1 MGVVGIILAGGSGS
15 RLYPVTKYV
24 SKHLLP
30 IYNKPMIYYPL
41 SVLVSAGIKNV
52 LIITNPPDLKI
63 YRKVLGQGTKLGV
76 SIKYLVQK
84 KPSGIAEAF
93 VIGKNFI
100 KKNRVALILGD
111 NVFFGKNFIFKLKK
125 ASKMK
130 ESVIFLKKV
139 NNPERFGVAYLNRN
153 KEIIKIKEKPK
164 SPKSNYAVTGLYFYS
179 NDVIN
184 FAKKLKPSKRGEL
197 EITDINNI
205 YLKLKKLKNFILDK
219 NFIWKDAGTFDSL
232 LDISVLIKKHYSKRN
247 NTSLLC

>member
-63 YRKVLGQGTKLGV
+63 YRKVLGRGTELGV

-84 KPSGIAEAF
+84 KPLGIAEAF

-111 NVFFGKNFIFKLKK
+111 NVFLGKNFIFKLKK

-139 NNPERFGVAYLNRN
+139 NNPERFGVAHLNRN

-247 NTSLLC
+247 NT

>member
-63 YRKVLGQGTKLGV
+63 YRKVLGRGTKLGV

-84 KPSGIAEAF
+84 KPLGIAEAF

-139 NNPERFGVAYLNRN
+139 NNPERFGVAHLNRN

-247 NTSLLC
+247 NT